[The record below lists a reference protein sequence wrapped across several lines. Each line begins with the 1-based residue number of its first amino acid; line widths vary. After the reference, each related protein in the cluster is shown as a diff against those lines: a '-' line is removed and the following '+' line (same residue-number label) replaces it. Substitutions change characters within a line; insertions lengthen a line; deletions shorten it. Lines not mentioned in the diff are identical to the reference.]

1 MMFSRLEQPKIE
13 MRTSL
18 AFPAFPKPS
27 RHSAFTLIE
36 LLVVIAIIAILAAM
50 LLPAL
55 SKAKGKAQA
64 IVCMSNTK
72 QIMLG
77 WLLYVGDYEDNMPPR
92 KMVENGVSWGSNPD
106 NTDAAKL
113 VDPNQSLLA
122 TYIKSAGVYKC
133 PADRFQ
139 TALSGTRVLS
149 ISANGVLGNGIQ
161 PANVLNQIAGRT
173 YVAKMKKLNE
183 LTKPGPAETFVIL
196 DEDPD
201 SIDDALFVTR
211 IGAAPSSAFLAN
223 RPASYHYGGGANFS
237 FADGHSEIHKW
248 LDKARTV
255 KKGPSYNNPPQD
267 GIDKNIPVPGS
278 PDYVWLNDRIPYQ

>member
-1 MMFSRLEQPKIE
+1 MHPTESIS
-13 MRTSL
+13 T
-18 AFPAFPKPS
+18 FPTKARNS
-27 RHSAFTLIE
+27 TAFTLIE

-55 SKAKGKAQA
+55 AKAKGKAQA
-64 IVCMSNTK
+64 ISCMSNTK

-77 WLLYVGDYEDNMPPR
+77 WILYVGDDEDKMPA
-92 KMVENGVSWGSNPD
+92 KIVANGVSWGSNPD

-122 TYIKSAGVYKC
+122 NYIKSPGVYKC

-139 TALSGTRVLS
+139 TALSGNRVLS
-149 ISANGVLGNGIQ
+149 ISANGVLGNGVQ
-161 PANVLNQIAGRT
+161 PANVVNGQIPGRT
-173 YVAKMKKLNE
+173 YVRQMLKLRE
-183 LTKPGPAETFVIL
+183 LTKPGPSGTFVIL

-201 SIDDALFVTR
+201 SIDDALFITK
-211 IGAAPSSAFLAN
+211 IGSAPSSAFFAN

-248 LDKARTV
+248 VDKARTV
-255 KKGPSYNNPPQD
+255 KKSPSYNNPPQD

-278 PDYVWLNDRIPYQ
+278 PDYVWLNERIPYQ